1 MRRLLII
8 PGLLFGLIFAAGGGF
23 ILSETAWPMWQ
34 NWQRAQDWRPASAR
48 LLSVSGADN
57 DTRADYRYDFAG
69 GSYQGTGVGI
79 SEFKDNIGSYHQ
91 DMQVYLREIQ
101 RNGEILPI
109 WVNPANPSQAVIDR
123 SMRWGLFALTSGFC
137 SIFLL
142 IGLGVIVASLR
153 SSGQVGSPG
162 RPTYWQMRK
171 TWQRAQKDNGDF
183 R

>member
-1 MRRLLII
+1 ML
-8 PGLLFGLIFAAGGGF
+8 PGLLFCLIFASGGGF

-69 GSYQGTGVGI
+69 RSYQATGVGV

-91 DMQVYLREIQ
+91 DMQEYLREIQ
-101 RNGEILPI
+101 RNGDILPI

-123 SMRWGLFALTSGFC
+123 DMRWGLFAMTSGFC
-137 SIFLL
+137 SIFLF

-153 SSGQVGSPG
+153 SSSQVGA
-162 RPTYWQMRK
+162 RK
-171 TWQRAQKDNGDF
+171 LQSGWST
-183 R
+183 